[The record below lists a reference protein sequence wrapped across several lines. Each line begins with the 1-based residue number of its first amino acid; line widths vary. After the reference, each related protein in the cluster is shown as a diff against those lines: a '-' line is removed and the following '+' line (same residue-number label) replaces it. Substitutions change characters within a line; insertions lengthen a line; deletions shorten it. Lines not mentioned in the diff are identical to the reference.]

1 MKSKLKFIDYV
12 VNNIEFRN
20 NYNYDAKKTK
30 LDFDINSAVDFT
42 DDSHFSLGL
51 QVELF
56 RDAQENNFPFNF
68 KVEVIGQFEI
78 EASSQEERM
87 KYAEQNAVAILFPY
101 VMALISTFT
110 AASNVQPVIL
120 PPINVVGYLKE
131 KNMSSTDK
139 A

>member
-87 KYAEQNAVAILFPY
+87 RYAEQNAVAILFPY
-101 VMALISTFT
+101 VRALISTFT

>member
-101 VMALISTFT
+101 VRALISTFT